1 MSEIPAS
8 GDAQNKDLKLKI
20 AELETRCS
28 DLIYE
33 NERIN
38 LDLAH
43 EKHKVGQLER
53 QLQFVKDNQTVFE
66 KLREAYVCMKYN
78 ETAGRKLVEIRDK
91 SVQTWDGVLCRACL
105 DTEKLRKDLER
116 AKAMYSGCI
125 VIKRDEMEK
134 LNTTVETLKCYLNDE
149 TFATTNIDFKINT
162 KRHYR
167 NFLINSRSQSVDR
180 GYFNRKKMPR
190 KKCKT
195 SKSVIDVRQKNK

>member
-1 MSEIPAS
+1 MAEIPAS
-8 GDAQNKDLKLKI
+8 GDAQSLKLKI

-125 VIKRDEMEK
+125 VIKRDEMDK
-134 LNTTVETLKCYLNDE
+134 LNTTVEALKCYLDN
-149 TFATTNIDFKINT
+149 KYT
-162 KRHYR
+162 KNMDSQIKTRRDYR
-167 NFLINSRSQSVDR
+167 NFVINSRSQSVDR
-180 GYFNRKKMPR
+180 GTFNKKKVLRKR
-190 KKCKT
+190 CRT
-195 SKSVIDVRQKNK
+195 SKSSIDVRQKYK